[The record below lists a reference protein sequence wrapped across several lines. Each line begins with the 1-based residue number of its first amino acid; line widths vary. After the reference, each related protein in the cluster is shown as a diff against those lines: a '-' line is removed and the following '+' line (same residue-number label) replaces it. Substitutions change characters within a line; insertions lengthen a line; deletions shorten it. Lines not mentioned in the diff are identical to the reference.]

1 MDISTQTL
9 PLEWSLLKSPLLSLC
24 PDPLVITVLGA
35 TACLPSYPHSEKLS
49 GQGWDRAFHDVV
61 LVLAQCLARSSC
73 PPSECGR
80 ETLLSTY
87 WVRRLHF
94 CAHTYQGAEHL
105 RMGSFLG
112 LPWRPRGWDSTLP
125 LQGEQ
130 VWSLVSGLE
139 CHMLHGT
146 AKKVKKKEEMG
157 SLSWIDLN
165 PVEWH

>member
-9 PLEWSLLKSPLLSLC
+9 PLAWSLLKSPPLSLC

-80 ETLLSTY
+80 ETLLNTY

-105 RMGSFLG
+105 RMPFLCISAI
-112 LPWRPRGWDSTLP
+112 WDQIL
-125 LQGEQ
+125 
-130 VWSLVSGLE
+130 
-139 CHMLHGT
+139 
-146 AKKVKKKEEMG
+146 
-157 SLSWIDLN
+157 LSWLFGRQESLMAATSYLSIWQEIFHFTSCKY
-165 PVEWH
+165 VCF